1 MINAIDPFDQSN
13 TSLLGFL
20 LEAYSILDL
29 SGWRLFIFLFGRE
42 GAFMLTTIAG
52 MAGLS
57 REQPLMPGAFGPEDY
72 LNFYESPFEVL
83 NGSETSREKQEQRIS
98 WAVKKLPD
106 LDILDLDWHE
116 YNPPKALRK
125 APNITS
131 QVLLDVLQSSVENV
145 NARIMEEDRQKKE
158 NEEQRKQEENE
169 KGKSKEPYLPIII
182 PAEPSVEVKA
192 NHAVPPPKIK
202 KEILMTTFGPSV
214 VTKADA
220 RANKRRLFAL
230 RRFFQRSDERGESSA
245 TGAALGA
252 LQEQVAEAE
261 NATEGLGRLAKL
273 NCVEEV

>member
-1 MINAIDPFDQSN
+1 MS
-13 TSLLGFL
+13 
-20 LEAYSILDL
+20 
-29 SGWRLFIFLFGRE
+29 
-42 GAFMLTTIAG
+42 TTITG

-72 LNFYESPFEVL
+72 IDFYEDPFGFL
-83 NGSETSREKQEQRIS
+83 DGSETSGEKQEQRVS
-98 WAVKKLPD
+98 WAVKKLPN
-106 LDILDLDWHE
+106 LDIVDLDWHK

-145 NARIMEEDRQKKE
+145 YARIIEEDRQKKE

-182 PAEPSVEVKA
+182 PTEPLVEEKMS
-192 NHAVPPPKIK
+192 HTVPPPKVK

-252 LQEQVAEAE
+252 LREQVAEAE
-261 NATEGLGRLAKL
+261 HASEGLSRLTKL
-273 NCVEEV
+273 NSVEEV

>member
-1 MINAIDPFDQSN
+1 
-13 TSLLGFL
+13 
-20 LEAYSILDL
+20 
-29 SGWRLFIFLFGRE
+29 
-42 GAFMLTTIAG
+42 MLTPIAG

-72 LNFYESPFEVL
+72 LDFYESPFEVL

-98 WAVKKLPD
+98 WVVKKLPD
-106 LDILDLDWHE
+106 PDILDLDWHK

-145 NARIMEEDRQKKE
+145 NARIIEEDRQKKE

-169 KGKSKEPYLPIII
+169 KDKSKEPYLPIII
-182 PAEPSVEVKA
+182 PTEPSVEVKA
-192 NHAVPPPKIK
+192 NHAVPPPKAKIK

-261 NATEGLGRLAKL
+261 NASEGLGRLAKL